1 MMKQIAFFED
11 EGYQGLYPLTCLRPA
26 WGLLL
31 GGYCLRHSSLI
42 RLGAK
47 KGYYW
52 ALPERQDVL
61 KAAGLEGQDIGQA
74 GIPLYLINGRARLT
88 SRTVNWLNKAETDTV
103 FLSGQ
108 TVEAFKIFDKNLLE
122 LVKKNQP
129 TEAFISSLA
138 KKMRSFETKD
148 EIFGRLWELVNYNRR
163 AIAEDFDLFK
173 DGGVKLAKG
182 VHLIGKRKDVKI
194 GKGAQILPGVVLDA
208 AMGPIIIDPKARINP
223 PSYIQGPCYIGPESV
238 IDGAKLRP
246 GVSIGHHCKIAGEL
260 EESVIMHYSNKHHDG
275 FLGHAYLGAWVN
287 LGAQTC
293 NSDLK
298 NNYGSITVWVNGK
311 YVDSKQTKAGCYIGD
326 HSKTA
331 IGTLIN
337 TGAVVGTVCN
347 VFGGPVKK
355 YLPPFSWGCSEKHWE
370 HQLDKALATARLVMG
385 RRGQQL
391 DILQEKLLEKIFT
404 ESKPD
409 RDKSSGEQSK

>member
-1 MMKQIAFFED
+1 MKQIAFFED
-11 EGYQGLYPLTCLRPA
+11 EGYKGLYPLTCLRPA

-31 GGYCLRHSSLI
+31 GGYCLRHSLLL

-47 KGYYW
+47 KAFYW
-52 ALPERQDVL
+52 ALPERQEVL
-61 KAAGLEGQDIGQA
+61 KAAGLEGQEISQA
-74 GIPLYLINGRARLT
+74 GLPLFLINGRARLT
-88 SRTVNWLNKAETDTV
+88 ARTVNWLAKAETDTV
-103 FLSGQ
+103 ILSGR

-129 TEAFISSLA
+129 TGGFINSLVP
-138 KKMRSFETKD
+138 KMRSFETKD
-148 EIFGRLWELVNYNRR
+148 EIFNHLWELVNYNSR
-163 AIAEDFDLFK
+163 AIAEDFELFK
-173 DGGVKLAKG
+173 DGGVKLTKG

-194 GKGAQILPGVVLDA
+194 GKGAQILPGVVLDTTL
-208 AMGPIIIDPKARINP
+208 GPIIIDQKAKVNP
-223 PSYIQGPCYIGPESV
+223 PSYIQGPCFIGAESL
-238 IDGAKLRP
+238 IDGARLRP

-260 EESVIMHYSNKHHDG
+260 EESIIMHYSNKHHDG
-275 FLGHAYLGAWVN
+275 FLGHAYLGSWVN

-311 YVDSKQTKAGCYIGD
+311 FVDSKQIKAGCYIGD

-331 IGTLIN
+331 IGTMIN
-337 TGAVVGTVCN
+337 TGAVIGTACN

-370 HQLDKALATARLVMG
+370 HQLDKALATARTVMG

-391 DILQEKLLEKIFT
+391 DIWQEKLLGKIFT

-409 RDKSSGEQSK
+409 RDKLSVEHSK

>member
-1 MMKQIAFFED
+1 MKQIAFFED
-11 EGYQGLYPLTCLRPA
+11 EGYKGLYPLTCLRPV

-31 GGYCLRHSSLI
+31 GGYCLRHSSLL

-47 KGYYW
+47 KAFYW
-52 ALPERQDVL
+52 VLPERQEVL
-61 KAAGLEGQDIGQA
+61 KAAGLEGQEISQA
-74 GIPLYLINGRARLT
+74 GLPLLLINGRARLT
-88 SRTVNWLNKAETDTV
+88 ARTVNWLNKAETDTV

-129 TEAFISSLA
+129 TSAFISSLA

-148 EIFGRLWELVNYNRR
+148 EIFNHLWELVNYNSR
-163 AIAEDFDLFK
+163 AIMEDSDLIK
-173 DGGVKLAKG
+173 DGAVKLPKG

-194 GKGAQILPGVVLDA
+194 GKGTQILPGVVLDA
-208 AMGPIIIDPKARINP
+208 TMGPIIIDPKARINP
-223 PSYIQGPCYIGPESV
+223 PSYIKGPCYIGPESV
-238 IDGAKLRP
+238 IDGARLRP

-260 EESVIMHYSNKHHDG
+260 EGSVIMHYSNKHHDG
-275 FLGHAYLGAWVN
+275 FLGHAYLGSWVN

-298 NNYGSITVWVNGK
+298 NNYGSITVWAGGK
-311 YVDSKQTKAGCYIGD
+311 YVDSKQIKAGCYIGD

-337 TGAVVGTVCN
+337 TGAVIGTACN
-347 VFGGPVKK
+347 VFGGPVRK
-355 YLPPFSWGCSEKHWE
+355 YLPPFSWGCSEKFTE
-370 HQLDKALATARLVMG
+370 HKLEKMLETAETAMN
-385 RRGQQL
+385 RRGKEL
-391 DILQEKLLEKIFT
+391 APEMRVLLARHFRESILPVK
-404 ESKPD
+404 
-409 RDKSSGEQSK
+409 